1 MMTKWASILVSHS
14 VRNYKEKIFL
24 QFPKIIIDGASSE
37 LMGLFVK
44 VLKWMERK
52 GNEDGSIMS
61 WILFPRCGHVYPG
74 SLLGADTPKLMQTD
88 GRGAAGRTAQ

>member
-37 LMGLFVK
+37 LMGLFIK
-44 VLKWMERK
+44 VLKWME
-52 GNEDGSIMS
+52 SI
-61 WILFPRCGHVYPG
+61 
-74 SLLGADTPKLMQTD
+74 K
-88 GRGAAGRTAQ
+88 RTMKMLPSCLVPPVRTCLSRQLAWC

>member
-14 VRNYKEKIFL
+14 LRNYKEKIFL

-44 VLKWMERK
+44 VLKWMESIERTMK
-52 GNEDGSIMS
+52 MVPSCLGSCS
-61 WILFPRCGHVYPG
+61 P
-74 SLLGADTPKLMQTD
+74 GADMFIP
-88 GRGAAGRTAQ
+88 AACLVLTLQN

>member
-44 VLKWMERK
+44 VLKWMESIERTMK
-52 GNEDGSIMS
+52 MVPSCLGS
-61 WILFPRCGHVYPG
+61 WCGHVYPG